1 MGFRRGFGCIL
12 RISKS
17 SVSESSQNTAEWLFD
32 KGYAGFNLQRS
43 LVTKVWH
50 ANFNI
55 EIISIKKLL
64 TYRRKARE
72 SKIQSIFEKS
82 NQQILVKEEM
92 APLRCF
98 IRADPL
104 FANANRKIELS
115 TCTVTP
121 ITN

>member
-17 SVSESSQNTAEWLFD
+17 SVSESSQNTAEWLFEKD
-32 KGYAGFNLQRS
+32 FAGFYLQRS

-50 ANFNI
+50 ANF
-55 EIISIKKLL
+55 ISIKRLL
-64 TYRRKARE
+64 TNKRKARE
-72 SKIQSIFEKS
+72 SKVRSIFEKS
-82 NQQILVKEEM
+82 NQQILVKVEM

-98 IRADPL
+98 IRADPI
-104 FANANRKIELS
+104 FANANRKIEVS